1 VISVPLEMRRVA
13 SLCAYYFVAFA
24 VTGAYLP
31 YFPRW
36 LEARGMAG
44 TQFGII
50 SACGPAMGMI
60 APIAIGVV
68 ADTMGLRGGL
78 LQIAWAGALVTLVA
92 LTGLAF
98 LHIPLGFITLF
109 GLALALALFRSPTT
123 LVADVL
129 ALEYTAAG
137 RSSYG
142 RQRLWGT
149 LGFTAAAVA
158 IPYIMDPGDA
168 VRFPLVLTGLTLASL
183 LAALVLPG
191 RVTLPVRAAPGGWR
205 SLWAEND
212 VRLFFLAAFLSQ
224 CAHVAYDLCFTIHLL
239 ALGMP
244 RTTVGLT
251 WAVGTGA
258 EVILLAVG
266 SRLFRVL
273 SPASVLTWGLF
284 GACARWMLIA
294 SVRSPTVLFFLQPLH
309 AVSFAVVWLALIR
322 FTSQRFPPRLLATA
336 QGTLST
342 CMGAGSVLGM
352 ILWGAVFHRLGGAA
366 VFAGAACFAACASLC
381 ALFVRRG
388 EPASHECRESEN
400 ADGSP
405 AVDPNTSCGR
415 QTT

>member
-13 SLCAYYFVAFA
+13 SLCAYYFVSFAF
-24 VTGAYLP
+24 TGAYLP

-78 LQIAWAGALVTLVA
+78 LQVALAGALVALVTLA
-92 LTGLAF
+92 SLAF
-98 LHIPLGFITLF
+98 FHVPLGFFALF
-109 GLALALALFRSPTT
+109 GLTLVLALFRSPTT
-123 LVADVL
+123 LMADVL

-137 RSSYG
+137 RTSYG

-168 VRFPLVLTGLTLASL
+168 FRFPLVLTGLTLASL

-191 RVTLPVRAAPGGWR
+191 RVTLPARASRGDWR
-205 SLWAEND
+205 SLWATNN
-212 VRLFFLAAFLSQ
+212 VRWFFLAAFLSQ

-239 ALGMP
+239 ALGMS
-244 RTTVGLT
+244 RTTIGLT

-266 SRLFRVL
+266 SRMFRVM
-273 SPASVLTWGLF
+273 SPASVLAWGLA
-284 GACARWMLIA
+284 GSCARWILIA
-294 SVRSPTVLFFLQPLH
+294 TVRSPTVLFCLQPLH

-322 FTSQRFPPRLLATA
+322 FTSRRFPPRLLGTA

-352 ILWGAVFHRLGGAA
+352 IVWGAVFHRLGGAA
-366 VFAGAACFAACASLC
+366 VFAGAASFAACASLC
-381 ALFVRRG
+381 ALLVRRSEG
-388 EPASHECRESEN
+388 VTPGLRESEN